1 MLNQNSDF
9 DLSHLDLDAAEKAA
23 EEKSAGGGEVLPPSK
38 DDNDCG
44 GACSI

>member
-9 DLSHLDLDAAEKAA
+9 DLSHLDLEAAEKVA
-23 EEKSAGGGEVLPPSK
+23 EEKGAAGAEVLAPSK